1 MLLLGLVGFLF
12 LAGLYAGV
20 TLCVSA
26 ALAVSALAR
35 GLDRLTQVLFAI
47 WLALCTTPFAWFV
60 LHVSIDAD
68 PAWYQ
73 PGWWGDHDLAF
84 WLPLALVF
92 ALAWAFFPRVPRLS
106 PRA

>member
-1 MLLLGLVGFLF
+1 MLLLGLAGFLF

-20 TLCVSA
+20 TLSIFV
-26 ALAVSALAR
+26 ALVVSALAR
-35 GLDRLTQVLFAI
+35 GLGGPTRILFAS
-47 WLALCTTPFAWFV
+47 WLSLCVTPVAWLL
-60 LHVSIDAD
+60 LHVPIDEP

-73 PGWWGDHDLAF
+73 PGWLWQHDLAF

-92 ALAWAFFPRVPRLS
+92 ALTWTLFPRTPRLS